1 MAMAALLLLG
11 SASFSVAAAGG
22 GGAAAAEAAT
32 AVERFR
38 AYLRIPTV
46 HPDPDYGPAA
56 EFLLKQGA
64 EVGLGAEVLELV
76 PGKPV
81 VLLTWEGLE
90 KGLPSVLLNSH
101 MDVVP
106 AEEGKWEYDPFGAA
120 KDGAG
125 NIYARGSQDMK
136 CVGMQP
142 ALVRS
147 LLRSQSIMALLPFS
161 GPLPP
166 LLAYLEAIRA
176 LKVEGFVPR
185 RSVHVSFVP
194 DEEIGGV
201 DGMGKLVESARFRDI
216 NVGVLLDEGL
226 ASPTDS
232 YRIFYGE
239 RSPWWLVIKAAG
251 QPAHGSKAFDGSAME
266 NLLKSVEVV
275 MRYRSS
281 QFDLVKAGMAAEG
294 EVVSVNPV
302 FLKAGHPTPTGF
314 VMNLQ
319 PSEAEAG
326 FDMRLPP
333 MADMAAMERR
343 IAEEWAPTSRNMTY
357 TVISM
362 LGSFVLKEYVANSDA
377 APSCTLCQFKQK
389 VGTLDKNG
397 RPQLTLRNGSDP
409 WWGLCMGAVSRA
421 GAGVAEPEIFPAATD
436 SRYLRYLG
444 TPAVGF
450 SPMRRTPVLLH
461 DHNEVLIVCGSLR
474 YNLQPPPLLTLLAG
488 RHVVAAIDDWH
499 VQAVVATALLPFLAA
514 PVLLRGRNKFLN
526 EHVFLEGIGIYKA
539 IIQAFAEFEGPPLE
553 EHLRISAACG
563 PPPTPTRSLPPPSSS
578 RAHSLTEAHRCRARR
593 WRTELGASMW
603 RHGGG
608 AHLAASS
615 AAVVAAVISM
625 AAAAASA
632 AAAADGGAIPGED
645 LLWWVQVSDL
655 HVGGASPAA
664 VARAADLEAH
674 LGPALAVIRP
684 SLLLLTGDLTD
695 ARGKGMGT
703 PRQDEGEWSRYRT
716 AVARLAAACSLPEH
730 LVLDLRGNHDT
741 YGVPKRRGPRD
752 FFARHSCAARWHNGS
767 EVYSVTMEKKYFA
780 ARLAPICTLQA
791 KLSHAGR
798 LHHFVGLD
806 SAPSIGIRPPVNF
819 FGHPEDRH
827 LDLLQMELAAE
838 TERFGNAASPGEHRN
853 VTTLVF
859 AHYPLAFTANTPC
872 GRRLVDTVAEGGKI
886 AGFVSG
892 HLHTKFGT
900 QLFRLHRRRGG
911 TFWEWVAGDW
921 KDSRAIRVMAADDGL
936 VSFVDI
942 RLLQRVRSAK
952 WQSIAAWSWWVL
964 QWWRSSEP
972 ADAVGLLKRTDA
984 MEQGGI
990 ILVTSPPDC
999 RFHSVTIGRASNEVN
1014 VRALVFSK
1022 HGHLRVM
1029 ATVHADAGAAPAPA
1043 PLASQEL
1050 TSSNSGGDGKGP
1062 LYVGTMVLPAQEAQK
1077 LDSEAILYLVVTAT
1091 DSRNATFAAEPR
1103 ALRWAGCGGSGGSST
1118 KQNCQ
1123 LVQTWVERVMV
1134 GTDWEVAWPLAC
1146 RGAFGVLLATTL
1158 LPWVLLA
1165 LLISS
1170 DAHDRFTSWLLD
1182 DRLLPLQPAALL
1194 LWALVESASDDAVV
1208 AGQLLYAAYLAL
1220 LPWFWGRFLGNGQ
1233 PVGTLSIW
1241 GISLSD
1247 PSNRRNGLFT
1257 PDILTVTVP
1266 WLYGAV
1272 LPSAYWLVAL
1282 AAERS
1287 LARRWQRP
1295 LESCRKQEGGHS
1307 HSPTTGQ
1314 VIRRSGSNGGLVAD
1328 VGQRRR
1334 ATAVAA
1340 AAASYS
1346 TSAELKLED
1355 VAKTRLRAPGRER
1368 SRVTLRLLRVALCL
1382 SALVIL
1388 AFILQQVKGLAQA
1401 YGWWAVIAS
1410 PGVAWLPAYLTF
1422 AAAWKLS
1429 KHT

>member
-1 MAMAALLLLG
+1 MATLLLLG
-11 SASFSVAAAGG
+11 SASTSVAAGGG
-22 GGAAAAEAAT
+22 GGAAAAEAAA

-38 AYLRIPTV
+38 EYLRIPTV
-46 HPDPDYGPAA
+46 HPDPDYGPAS
-56 EFLLKQGA
+56 EFLLKQRDGDDDGDAALGGLWRWEEQGA
-64 EVGLGAEVLELV
+64 EAGLGAEVLELV

-90 KGLPSVLLNSH
+90 KGLPAVLLNSH

-106 AEEGKWEYDPFGAA
+106 AEEGKWEHDPFGAF

-136 CVGMQP
+136 CVGMQ
-142 ALVRS
+142 
-147 LLRSQSIMALLPFS
+147 
-161 GPLPP
+161 
-166 LLAYLEAIRA
+166 YLEAIRA

-201 DGMGKLVESARFRDI
+201 DGMGKLVESARFRDLK
-216 NVGVLLDEGL
+216 VGVLLDEGL

-232 YRIFYGE
+232 YRVFYGE

-251 QPAHGSKAFDGSAME
+251 QPAHGSKAFDGSSME

-294 EVVSVNPV
+294 EVVSINPV
-302 FLKAGHPTPTGF
+302 FLKAGTPTPTGF

-357 TVISM
+357 TVIATS
-362 LGSFVLKEYVANSDA
+362 LTILALA
-377 APSCTLCQFKQK
+377 FKQK

-409 WWGLCMGAVSRA
+409 WWGLFMGAVSRA
-421 GAGVAEPEIFPAATD
+421 GAEVAEPEIFPAATD

-461 DHNEVLIVCGSLR
+461 DHNE
-474 YNLQPPPLLTLLAG
+474 
-488 RHVVAAIDDWH
+488 
-499 VQAVVATALLPFLAA
+499 
-514 PVLLRGRNKFLN
+514 FLN
-526 EHVFLEGIGIYKA
+526 EHVFLEGIGVYMA
-539 IIQAFAEFEGPPLE
+539 IIRALAEYEGPPVE
-553 EHLRISAACG
+553 EQLQISAASG
-563 PPPTPTRSLPPPSSS
+563 RPQFPTRSLPPP
-578 RAHSLTEAHRCRARR
+578 CPP
-593 WRTELGASMW
+593 ELK
-603 RHGGG
+603 
-608 AHLAASS
+608 
-615 AAVVAAVISM
+615 
-625 AAAAASA
+625 
-632 AAAADGGAIPGED
+632 
-645 LLWWVQVSDL
+645 LLPRPVSDL

-664 VARAADLEAH
+664 ATRAADLEAH

-684 SLLLLTGDLTD
+684 ALVLLTGDLTD

-703 PRQDEGEWSRYRT
+703 PRQDEAEWLRYRT
-716 AVARLAAACSLPEH
+716 AVARLAAACSLPER

-741 YGVPKRRGPRD
+741 YGVPERRGPCD
-752 FFARHSCAARWHNGS
+752 YFAHHSCAARWHDGS
-767 EVYSVTMEKKYFA
+767 EVYSVTME
-780 ARLAPICTLQA
+780 
-791 KLSHAGR
+791 SGAGR

-827 LDLLQMELAAE
+827 LDLLQMELATGTA
-838 TERFGNAASPGEHRN
+838 FGNAAAPGEHRN

-859 AHYPLAFTANTPC
+859 VHYPLAFTAATPR
-872 GRRLVDTVAEGGKI
+872 GRRLVDTVAEGGNI

-921 KDSRAIRVMAADDGL
+921 KDSRAIRVMAADGGL

-942 RLLQRVRSAK
+942 RLLQRKRGAK
-952 WQSIAAWSWWVL
+952 WQSIAAWSWWAL

-972 ADAVGLLKRTDA
+972 SEAVDLLKRTDA

-999 RFHSVTIGRASNEVN
+999 RFHDVTIGRASNVVN

-1022 HGHLRVM
+1022 HGHLRVT
-1029 ATVHADAGAAPAPA
+1029 ATVHADAGAAPDPA

-1062 LYVGTMVLPAQEAQK
+1062 LYVGAMVLPVQEAQK
-1077 LDSEAILYLVVTAT
+1077 LDDEAILYLIVTAT
-1091 DSRNATFAAEPR
+1091 DSRNATFAAGPR
-1103 ALRWAGCGGSGGSST
+1103 ALRWSGRGGSGGSSA
-1118 KQNCQ
+1118 KRKCQ
-1123 LVQTWVERVMV
+1123 LVQTWVERAMV
-1134 GTDWEVAWPLAC
+1134 GTDWEAAWPLAC

-1158 LPWVLLA
+1158 LPWALLA
-1165 LLISS
+1165 LLRSS
-1170 DAHDRFTSWLLD
+1170 DAHDRFPSWLLD
-1182 DRLLPLQPAALL
+1182 DRSLPLQPAALL

-1208 AGQLLYAAYLAL
+1208 AGQLLYAAYLAV
-1220 LPWFWGRFLGNGQ
+1220 LPWFWGRFLGDGH
-1233 PVGTLSIW
+1233 PVGHLSIW
-1241 GISLSD
+1241 GILLSD
-1247 PSNRRNGLFT
+1247 SSNRRDGLFV
-1257 PDILTVTVP
+1257 PDILTVAVP

-1272 LPSAYWLVAL
+1272 LPSACWLVAL

-1287 LARRWQRP
+1287 LARPWQRSP
-1295 LESCRKQEGGHS
+1295 ESCRKQEGDHN

-1334 ATAVAA
+1334 ATAIAA
-1340 AAASYS
+1340 AA
-1346 TSAELKLED
+1346 TSDTNSANQKLDD
-1355 VAKTRLRAPGRER
+1355 VVKTQLRATGMER
-1368 SRVTLRLLRVALCL
+1368 SQATLRLLRLALCL
-1382 SALVIL
+1382 SAMAIL

-1410 PGVAWLPAYLTF
+1410 PGVAWLPAYLTL